1 MRDPGR
7 APGEGVSEL
16 TTMTTN
22 GRHWFY
28 DSRLMVCSFCLLSV
42 VAIFWQMSRFEGF
55 QPIFSC
61 ASAKD
66 VDRLLLSSGVDAC
79 MSSAR
84 SQVETERCM
93 RTVYVL
99 ACMKEQWR

>member
-1 MRDPGR
+1 M
-7 APGEGVSEL
+7 SEP

-42 VAIFWQMSRFEGF
+42 VAIFWEVSKFEGF
-55 QPIFSC
+55 QPIFTC
-61 ASAKD
+61 ATAKD
-66 VDRLLLSSGVDAC
+66 VDRLLLSSGMEAC
-79 MSSAR
+79 MGNAR
-84 SQVETERCM
+84 SQNDKERCM

-99 ACMKEQWR
+99 ACMKERWR